1 MTPLSVALAD
11 LLSRH
16 EAVAIV
22 EITQTDGSTP
32 REIGAQMLVSAQ
44 ASLGTIG
51 GGHLEFHTIDIARTM
66 LANGEDQHE
75 LTLHLGPQM
84 GQCCGGRV
92 QLKIWRAKSAD
103 VTDLASTEA
112 KAEKA
117 LPVIAIFGAGHTGQA
132 LARQLAHLP
141 FNVRLIDDRIDTLAE
156 VSPPIL
162 TLQHDS
168 PGDLVADLPKGS
180 AVVVLTHSHAL
191 DYTILAAALQRHDF
205 AYVGMIG
212 SQTKKVQFIRWFL
225 ASGGTSLEL
234 SRLTCP
240 IGGADVRDK
249 RPAIIAALTAAE
261 LVRALLH
268 K

>member
-1 MTPLSVALAD
+1 MT
-11 LLSRH
+11 LLSMELASLLARH
-16 EAVAIV
+16 ESAAIV
-22 EITQTDGSTP
+22 EITQTEGSTP
-32 REIGAQMLVSAQ
+32 REAGAQMLVSAHQ
-44 ASLGTIG
+44 SFGTIG
-51 GGHLEFHTIDIARTM
+51 GGHLEFHAIDMARAM
-66 LANGEDQHE
+66 LAGGEDQRE

-92 QLKIWRAKSAD
+92 QLKLWRAKSVD
-103 VTDLASTEA
+103 VTDLARLEA
-112 KAEKA
+112 QDETA
-117 LPVIAIFGAGHTGQA
+117 LPDIAIFGAGHTGQA

-141 FNVRLIDDRIDTLAE
+141 FKVRLIDDRIDTLAT
-156 VSPPIL
+156 VCAPIL
-162 TLQHDS
+162 PLQHDH
-168 PGDLVADLPKGS
+168 PGDLIADLPIGT

-191 DYTILAAALQRHDF
+191 DYTILAAALRRHDF

-212 SQTKKVQFIRWFL
+212 SQTKKARFASWFM
-225 ASGGTSLEL
+225 ASGGTRPAL

-240 IGGADVRDK
+240 IGGADVKDK